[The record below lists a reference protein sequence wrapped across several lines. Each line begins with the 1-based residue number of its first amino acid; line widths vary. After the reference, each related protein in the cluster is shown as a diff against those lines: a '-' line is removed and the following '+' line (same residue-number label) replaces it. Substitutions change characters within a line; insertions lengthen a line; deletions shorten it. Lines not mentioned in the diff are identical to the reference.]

1 MSITDPIADMIV
13 VVKNAA
19 RAGKR
24 TVNIKASRM
33 NESIIKIFRE
43 QKLVTNY
50 KKIEDSRQGVI
61 RVYLRFLD
69 EKTPALT
76 EVKRIS
82 KPGLR
87 RYVDKKEVPR
97 VLGGMGF
104 AILSTSQGLL
114 TDGEARKRGI
124 GGEILLHAW

>member
-1 MSITDPIADMIV
+1 MSITDPIADMLAVI
-13 VVKNAA
+13 KNAA
-19 RAGKR
+19 RSGKR
-24 TVNIKASRM
+24 TANIKSSKM
-33 NESIIKIFRE
+33 NESIVKIFRDR
-43 QKLVTNY
+43 KLVTTY

-61 RVYLRFLD
+61 RVYLRYLD

-87 RYVDKKEVPR
+87 RYVDKKKVPR

-104 AILSTSQGLL
+104 AIISTSQGLL
-114 TDGEARKRGI
+114 TDEEARNRGI
-124 GGEILLHAW
+124 GGEILLQAW